1 MSDVRAAG
9 AIYDLG
15 YQRYGGTRFGRS
27 YSLRILIAYSFR
39 AAFGI
44 GRGEKAKMMPVLVAA
59 LVFMPALIQIGV
71 ASAAGM
77 SQMIHYADHLEFTAF
92 LLALF
97 AAGQAPELIV
107 ADKQHGVLSLYLSRP
122 IRSTDYA
129 WSKIFALFAATMVL
143 TLGPQL
149 VLFLGKIFIAK
160 EPWKAFVDEWVKL
173 FPILGGSLLV
183 SLFIASIGLA
193 LSSLTTRRGY
203 ATAAV
208 ISFFLL
214 TAAFSQIVQAIG
226 FGGMER
232 YAVLGN
238 PAQLISGF
246 AGWLF
251 EIEARRRSGV
261 GRAALPGTYYLWTM
275 LVVTALAIAIFLRRY
290 RKVDV

>member
-1 MSDVRAAG
+1 MSDTRTAG

-27 YSLRILIAYSFR
+27 YSLRILIAYSLR

-44 GRGEKAKMMPVLVAA
+44 GRGEKAKMMPVLVGA
-59 LVFMPALIQIGV
+59 LVFLPALVQVGV
-71 ASAAGM
+71 ASASGM
-77 SQMIHYADHLEFTAF
+77 SNLIHYANHLEFTAF

-107 ADKQHGVLSLYLSRP
+107 SDKQQGVLSLYLSRP
-122 IRSTDYA
+122 MRSTDYA
-129 WSKIFALFAATMVL
+129 WSKLIALTAAMMVL

-160 EPWKAFVDEWVKL
+160 EPWKGFVDEWAKL

-183 SLFIASIGLA
+183 SLFIAAIGLA
-193 LSSLTTRRGY
+193 LASLTTRRGY

-214 TAAFSQIVQAIG
+214 TAAISQIVQQIG

-238 PAQLISGF
+238 PALLIAGF
-246 AGWLF
+246 ASWLF
-251 EIEARRRSGV
+251 EIEARRRSIV
-261 GRAALPGTYYLWTM
+261 GKAALPGTDYLWTM
-275 LVVTALAIAIFLRRY
+275 IVVTGIAIAIFLRRY